1 MYFSVNTSYKKDMG
15 NNSLVESLWD
25 SFVNAIESDGSNIML
40 VKYYNSFSF
49 AKEKI
54 KKLASHKDVIVIEH
68 KFSATDMQS
77 IAEPFMDS
85 IRKIYTRYLSKEISV
100 KEFVDKA
107 GVYSMQ
113 KDAFVSYIEDGY
125 AVRYEDPILAEVKYE
140 YKRLML
146 SIASVLDFIS
156 KYKKLVYVIS
166 DLHYANTTALEFLKV
181 LMSSDDKYNVNIFVN
196 YNEGHLMEGENKSAW
211 ASVITMAQTENR
223 LFESGVHEDTSKGLR
238 VVEEFIPETAN
249 IREYTVKLAN
259 MVTFLCTRQADYY
272 LKKLFQEIE
281 KENVNVNS
289 KERISLLLLY
299 MANGLYSFDMSKT
312 LLLGEELS
320 SLLTEDMYK
329 NKFDYYYIL
338 ALAQAH
344 LAQTDLAKKYV
355 AECLKY
361 GKLSEN
367 EILEFKA
374 WALGYVINYYSWV
387 DLFGCDYK
395 ENLDESIIK
404 LFEEKKYY
412 NTLNYILAFGY
423 ENDEKT
429 ARDIAN
435 GKKVPVHFDRALEGG
450 KILDNKEFLL
460 NAYMKNI
467 ILYNEYGHHK
477 YVEELYKKRILITRQ
492 ENEIVK
498 IGHMY
503 NGLGYNCIIDEQYIQ
518 ANQYLNEALKIN
530 LECEQAQSCAETLY
544 NMAMNCIC
552 AWDYEN
558 ASKYLETSLNIF
570 KCLNVPGVTVCNT
583 SKLYGMLALCYYNLG
598 MFYDSYLYVSKIEL
612 MASHI
617 LACETEP
624 DYSKW
629 DDDLFFYY
637 MVRGLLAKADG
648 EYEKAC
654 ELLKR
659 ADFHQQRSKGL
670 QYYSVAQLALERAD
684 VYYVMKEP
692 KKAKEILEESIKYC
706 RGKHLLSKMGL
717 LMKKLDNEKPVLQ
730 KWELPLTATS
740 LKTIEQMAENIGV
753 KRQLKRKQ
761 KDIDFL
767 TTWQETLGNDSISVD
782 KMMNSSMMTIQNF
795 FNLDG
800 LVYIYTDGDNPM
812 YSTDANLSISTE
824 QVRSVIQ
831 YFKENMMAFVINREE
846 KRFFDY
852 EVFTEILGVNKAATI
867 IGIPVYSNERLE
879 SVVIGYVNIHRNFT
893 ANKIVYNYDDLTILK
908 FALIQ
913 LKDAINRL
921 RTREELEKLNRTLSK
936 NAITDLLTG
945 LYNRQG
951 FAEKISAGESKAKKY
966 KTNVI
971 AYIDFDNFKYY
982 NDTFG
987 HDVGDD
993 VLVTFSRIVKQIL
1006 GDNGYI
1012 VRYGGDEFVVVMPGK
1027 TSKSAVTFAKKLLK
1041 SFSAINDRVETIV
1054 PKGTLI
1060 PAEKRLSA
1068 SIGISEFDEYNNFNV
1083 RTALNQ
1089 ADEALYF
1096 VKRTT
1101 KNDYM
1106 LYKEIPK
1113 H

>member
-1 MYFSVNTSYKKDMG
+1 MDKEKNMG

-25 SFVNAIESDGSNIML
+25 SFVNAIEGDDSNIMI

-49 AKEKI
+49 AADKV
-54 KKLASHKDVIVIEH
+54 KKLASRKDVIVVEH
-68 KFSATDMQS
+68 KFSATGMQS

-85 IRKIYTRYLSKEISV
+85 IRRIYTKYFAKDISV
-100 KEFVDKA
+100 EEFIDKA

-113 KDAFVSYIEDGY
+113 KDAFVSYIKDDYG
-125 AVRYEDPILAEVKYE
+125 VRYEDPILAEIEYE
-140 YKRLML
+140 YKRLMI
-146 SIASVLDFIS
+146 SIASVLDYIS

-166 DLHYANTTALEFLKV
+166 DLHYANTTALEFLRV
-181 LMSSDDKYNVNIFVN
+181 ILSSDNKYNVNLFIN
-196 YNEGHLMEGENKSAW
+196 YNEAHLIDGDKKSIW
-211 ASVITMAQTENR
+211 SSVITKAQTENR
-223 LFESGVHEDTSKGLR
+223 LFESGIHEDTSKTSR
-238 VVEEFIPETAN
+238 TVEEFLPETAN
-249 IREYTVKLAN
+249 IREYIVKLAN
-259 MVTFLCTRQADYY
+259 MVTFLSTRQADYY

-281 KENVNVNS
+281 KENVSVNT

-299 MANGLYSFDMSKT
+299 MANSLYSFDMPKT

-320 SLLTEDMYK
+320 SLLTEDMHK
-329 NKFDYYYIL
+329 GKFAYLYMM
-338 ALAQAH
+338 ALSQSH
-344 LAQTDLAKKYV
+344 LAQSDLAKKYV
-355 AECLKY
+355 SECLKHA
-361 GKLSEN
+361 KLSGDKV
-367 EILEFKA
+367 LEFKA
-374 WALGYVINYYSWV
+374 QALGYVVNYYSWV
-387 DLFGCDYK
+387 DLFSCDFK
-395 ENLDESIIK
+395 VNLDEDVIK
-404 LFEEKKYY
+404 LFEENKYY

-429 ARDIAN
+429 ARDIVN
-435 GKKVPVHFDRALEGG
+435 GKAVPVHFERALEGG
-450 KILDNKEFLL
+450 RILDNKEFLQS
-460 NAYMKNI
+460 AYMKNI

-498 IGHMY
+498 IGYMY

-558 ASKYLETSLNIF
+558 AGKYLETSLNIF
-570 KCLNVPGVTVCNT
+570 KYLNIPGVTVCNT
-583 SKLYGMLALCYYNLG
+583 SKLYGMLALCYCNQG
-598 MFYDSYLYVSKIEL
+598 MYYDSYLYVSKIEL
-612 MASHI
+612 MAKHI
-617 LACETEP
+617 LDCDTEP

-637 MVRGLLAKADG
+637 MVRGLLAKEDG
-648 EYEKAC
+648 EYEKAN
-654 ELLKR
+654 EFFEK
-659 ADFHQQRSKGL
+659 ADFHQQRTKGL
-670 QYYSVAQLALERAD
+670 QYYSIAQLALERAD
-684 VYYVMKEP
+684 LYYLMNEP
-692 KKAKEILEESIKYC
+692 HKAKEILEEGIKYC
-706 RGKHLLSKMGL
+706 REKHLLSKMGL
-717 LMKKLDNEKPVLQ
+717 LMKKIESDKPVVQ

-767 TTWQETLGNDSISVD
+767 TTWQETLSNDSISSD
-782 KMMNSSMMTIQNF
+782 KMMKSSMMTIQNF

-800 LVYIYTDGDNPM
+800 LVYIQTDGERPIC
-812 YSTDANLSISTE
+812 STDDNLMITNE
-824 QVRSVIQ
+824 QVSDVVE
-831 YFKENMMAFVINREE
+831 YFKENMMAFVINRGE

-852 EVFTEILGVNKAATI
+852 EVFTEILGVHKAATI
-867 IGIPVYSNERLE
+867 IGIPVYSNEKLE

-893 ANKIVYNYDDLTILK
+893 ANRIVYNYDDLTILK
-908 FALIQ
+908 FAFIQ
-913 LKDAINRL
+913 LRDAIIRL
-921 RTREELEKLNRTLSK
+921 RTKEELEKLNKTLSR
-936 NAITDLLTG
+936 NAVTDALTG

-951 FAEKISAGESKAKKY
+951 FSEKIAAGLPNTKKY
-966 KTNVI
+966 QTNVI

-987 HDVGDD
+987 HDIGDD
-993 VLVTFSRIVKQIL
+993 ILVTFAGIVKDIL

-1027 TSKSAVTFAKKLLK
+1027 SDKAAATFAKKLLNA
-1041 SFSAINDRVETIV
+1041 FSKINDRV
-1054 PKGTLI
+1054 GTLI
-1060 PAEKRLSA
+1060 PEGTRIPEEKRLSA
-1068 SIGISEFDEYNNFNV
+1068 SIGISEFEKCNNFSV
-1083 RTALNQ
+1083 HTALNQ

-1106 LYKEIPK
+1106 LYREIPK